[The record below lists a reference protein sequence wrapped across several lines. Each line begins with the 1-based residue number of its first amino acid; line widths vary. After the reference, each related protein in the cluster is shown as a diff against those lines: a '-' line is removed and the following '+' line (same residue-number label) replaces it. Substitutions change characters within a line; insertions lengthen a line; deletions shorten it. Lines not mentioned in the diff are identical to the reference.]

1 MLYMNNISENSIRRL
16 PRYLRLLEKLREEGV
31 TKISSSELSR
41 KIGFTASQI
50 RQDFSHFGKFGQK
63 GYGYNVDSL
72 ESEISEV
79 LGMERGYKVIVIGIG
94 NLGKALMCNFSFEQ
108 SGMSIAAAFDTNSE
122 IIGKE
127 LNGTVVRHISKLNE
141 FLSDN
146 KADIAILC
154 VPKSAVNEITE
165 LLAKTDINA
174 VWNFTNQELSL
185 PENKIVENIHFSDS
199 LLALS
204 YRLSAERE

>member
-1 MLYMNNISENSIRRL
+1 
-16 PRYLRLLEKLREEGV
+16 
-31 TKISSSELSR
+31 
-41 KIGFTASQI
+41 
-50 RQDFSHFGKFGQK
+50 
-63 GYGYNVDSL
+63 
-72 ESEISEV
+72 
-79 LGMERGYKVIVIGIG
+79 
-94 NLGKALMCNFSFEQ
+94 
-108 SGMSIAAAFDTNSE
+108 MSIAAAFDTNSE

-204 YRLSAERE
+204 YRLSADRE